1 VLEYVVFGVGL
12 AFSAAVQPGPLQ
24 AFLLS
29 RVAAAGWKRTLP
41 ASFSPLLSDIP
52 IALLVLLVLG
62 RLPAAALLVLR
73 AAGGFLLLYLAWS
86 ALRQARRE
94 PEAAAGAD
102 HSAPRT
108 LLQAALVNVL
118 NPNPYIAWALVLGPA
133 VGAAW
138 RERPAWA
145 VALVAAF
152 YGTMVVMLAASIFL
166 FGTARFLGPKGRR
179 RLVVASGLS
188 LALLGVYQL
197 AVSIPG
203 LAAPATARGAV
214 SPAAAAVP

>member
-62 RLPAAALLVLR
+62 RLPAATQPVLR
-73 AAGGFLLLYLAWS
+73 GAGGFLLLYLAWS
-86 ALRQARRE
+86 TLRQAGRE
-94 PEAAAGAD
+94 PEAAAD
-102 HSAPRT
+102 TRHSAPRT

-118 NPNPYIAWALVLGPA
+118 NPNPYIAWTLVLGPA

-138 RERPAWA
+138 RRQPAWA
-145 VALVAAF
+145 VALVVAF
-152 YGTMVVMLAASIFL
+152 YGTMVAMLAASIFL
-166 FGTARFLGPKGRR
+166 FGTTRFLGPRSRR
-179 RLVVASGLS
+179 RLVVASGLT
-188 LALLGVYQL
+188 LAVLGVYQL
-197 AVSIPG
+197 AVSLPK
-203 LAAPATARGAV
+203 LWAP
-214 SPAAAAVP
+214 